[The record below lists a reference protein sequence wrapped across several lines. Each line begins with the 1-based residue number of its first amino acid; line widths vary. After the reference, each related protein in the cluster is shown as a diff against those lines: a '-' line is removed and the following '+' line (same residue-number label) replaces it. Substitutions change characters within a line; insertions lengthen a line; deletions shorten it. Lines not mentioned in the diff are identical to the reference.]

1 MLFKINKEYV
11 TNYYLVFNKEIIP
24 PTSKSFYLKY
34 DELPDDIKI
43 LLEEHLKLDK
53 KKKIPLLKY

>member
-1 MLFKINKEYV
+1 MLFKINKEYI
-11 TNYYLVFNKEIIP
+11 TNYYLVFNKEILP

-34 DELPDDIKI
+34 NEVPEDIKN
-43 LLEEHLKLDK
+43 LLEEHLKIDK